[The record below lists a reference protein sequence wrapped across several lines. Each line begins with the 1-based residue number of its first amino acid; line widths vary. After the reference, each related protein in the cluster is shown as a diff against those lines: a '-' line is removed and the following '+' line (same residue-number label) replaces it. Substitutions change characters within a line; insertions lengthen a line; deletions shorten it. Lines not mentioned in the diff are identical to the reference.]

1 MPLTKIVCTLGPA
14 TEDPEVLRAMM
25 RAGMT
30 VARLNF
36 SHGTVEE
43 KRQTTALVRRLA
55 EEEGKYVAVMG
66 DLQGPK
72 IRVGEVPAGGMHLVE
87 GETVILTAGEIRDP
101 LRDIPFP
108 HPDIIQDVRK
118 GDHLLLDDGTLELIA
133 EAADPPALRCRV
145 VIGGRLSSNK
155 GVNLPGVR
163 LNIPAMTEKD
173 RADALA
179 ALDLQMDYLALS
191 FVRRASDVL
200 MLRDYLV
207 DHTDADLERQVG
219 ENPHPIPSLVAK
231 IEKPQALDD
240 LEEIVRAADAVMVA
254 RGDLGVEIA
263 PERVPLVQKRII
275 HLCNTLGKP
284 VITATQMLQSMI
296 DLPRPTRAEASDVA
310 NAILD
315 GSDAVMLSGE
325 TSVGAYPVE
334 AVQMMARIADNVEQ
348 SEDFP
353 CNQLLDMDVDLD
365 QSNADIITSAISR
378 ATVTL
383 SMASRAAAI
392 LSSTESGRT
401 ARIVA
406 RHRPRVPLLG
416 ITPFAATAR
425 RMQLMWG
432 VIPIVVSPFHHTDQM
447 IQTMVQ
453 AAYRRAYVRPGDNV
467 VLTAG
472 IPLEIHG
479 VTNMVKMHTI
489 READLD
495 FEDGAGDTAGEA
507 KGDAGGE
514 AG

>member
-1 MPLTKIVCTLGPA
+1 MI
-14 TEDPEVLRAMM
+14 

-36 SHGTVEE
+36 SHGNVEE
-43 KRQTTALVRRLA
+43 KRHMTALIRKLA
-55 EEEGKYVAVMG
+55 DEEGKCVAVMG

-72 IRVGEVPAGGMHLVE
+72 IRVGEVPEDGIRLVE
-87 GETVILTAGEIRDP
+87 GKTVNLTAGEIHDP
-101 LRDIPFP
+101 QQDIPFP
-108 HPDIIQDVRK
+108 HRDIIDDVCK
-118 GDHLLLDDGTLELIA
+118 GDRLLLDDGTLELIA
-133 EAADPPALRCRV
+133 EAAEPPVLRCRV
-145 VIGGRLSSNK
+145 LIGGLLKSHK

-173 RADALA
+173 KEDALV
-179 ALDLQMDYLALS
+179 ALDLEMDYLALS
-191 FVRRASDVL
+191 FVRRASDVV
-200 MLRDYLV
+200 MLRDYLQEHV
-207 DHTDADLERQVG
+207 DAPLERQVG
-219 ENPHPIPSLVAK
+219 ENPHQIPSLVAK
-231 IEKPQALDD
+231 IEKPQALDE
-240 LEEIVRAADAVMVA
+240 LEAIVRAADAVMVA

-275 HLCNTLGKP
+275 HLCNILGKP

-325 TSVGAYPVE
+325 TSVGNYPLA
-334 AVQMMARIADNVEQ
+334 AVQIMARIAENVEQ

-353 CNQLLDMDVDLD
+353 SNQLLDMAVDED
-365 QSNADIITSAISR
+365 QSNADLITSAISR

-383 SMASRAAAI
+383 SSSSKATAI

-406 RHRPRVPLLG
+406 RHRPKVPLLG
-416 ITPFAATAR
+416 ITPFPATAR
-425 RMQLMWG
+425 RMQLIWG
-432 VIPIVVSPFHHTDQM
+432 VIPIVVTPFHHTDEM

-453 AAYRRAYVRPGDNV
+453 AAYQREYVKKGDNV

-472 IPLEIHG
+472 IPLQIHG

-489 READLD
+489 RDDDLD
-495 FEDGAGDTAGEA
+495 VDLC
-507 KGDAGGE
+507 
-514 AG
+514 